1 MSVLKFIKRKDSKPH
16 NDIPLDIILNSLTDA
31 VLVID
36 HKLCIQYVNTC
47 WEKITG
53 VTKQHAQNLPFS
65 EYLHPE
71 DHVAWYEKV
80 KKVSRYGEPAQFFL
94 RLLKKNNDICWCEI
108 RLQPL
113 KPGKKFPLT
122 ATLCDVTTHIRNN
135 DIMAANH
142 RNLSG
147 LLNRMPCMLYRG
159 RNDTRWTMD
168 YVSDGCK
175 QLTGYTS
182 EQLINQPKLSIGA
195 LIHPEDM
202 TRVWE
207 TVQEALQQHTCF
219 ELTYRLMDAD
229 GNYQQ
234 VIEKGTGIYSSNG
247 EVLSIE
253 GFILTLNHINSNI

>member
-1 MSVLKFIKRKDSKPH
+1 MSVLKFFKHKDNKTY
-16 NDIPLDIILNSLTDA
+16 NDIPLNNILNSLTDA

-36 HKLCIQYVNTC
+36 NKLCIQYVNTY
-47 WEKITG
+47 WEQITG
-53 VTKQHAQNLPFS
+53 VTKQHAQNSLFS

-71 DHVAWYEKV
+71 DHAVWYEAV
-80 KKVSRYGEPAQFFL
+80 EKVSGDGETAQFYL
-94 RLLKKNNDICWCEI
+94 RLLQKNNDICWCEI

-122 ATLCDVTTHIRNN
+122 ATLCDVTIQIRSN

-159 RNDTRWTMD
+159 RNDTRWTME

-202 TRVWE
+202 ARVWE

-234 VIEKGTGIYSSNG
+234 VIEKGTGIYSSSG

-253 GFILTLNHINSNI
+253 GFIFTLNRISPDI